1 MVRSTVFPTIT
12 QFRHLSSVSTAQLR
26 APNVTSNITIFQR
39 VPTCFSGVRKQK
51 INTEISYK
59 TWHHCQNLE
68 FFLIKEINKNK
79 LTVKHLPSIWTKA
92 PCLIKEAVT
101 NGDNTGQLAQISLPS
116 QLVLKGRGSTYRQPA
131 GKYKSQQRHR
141 MKVPGH
147 STAHSLSLQSKS
159 PHLYALCFP
168 RNLERHFSQ
177 HTEHPEQQGQ
187 SPQLRAFSIIS

>member
-1 MVRSTVFPTIT
+1 MVRSTIFPTIT
-12 QFRHLSSVSTAQLR
+12 QFRHLPSVSTAQWR

-39 VPTCFSGVRKQK
+39 VPTCFSAVRKQK

-68 FFLIKEINKNK
+68 FFLIKEIKKNK

-101 NGDNTGQLAQISLPS
+101 NGDNTGHLAQISLPS

-131 GKYKSQQRHR
+131 G
-141 MKVPGH
+141 
-147 STAHSLSLQSKS
+147 STSLSRDTAWRLLVTVLPTASLYNQSLHVCMLS
-159 PHLYALCFP
+159 AS
-168 RNLERHFSQ
+168 LE
-177 HTEHPEQQGQ
+177 T
-187 SPQLRAFSIIS
+187 